1 MYNTKDTNSPNI
13 ERVITEHWFS
23 ARGDCP
29 QGTLVT
35 SGDICGCHD
44 RGREEAPGMEEVG
57 VRDAAQHPLMPRAA
71 PTEGSGLDV
80 IDSAEAEHPCY
91 KSKNK
96 HPNLIRG

>member
-71 PTEGSGLDV
+71 PTEGSSLDV
-80 IDSAEAEHPCY
+80 STVLRLNIPVISQKTNTP
-91 KSKNK
+91 
-96 HPNLIRG
+96 I